1 MPTGSDTQ
9 SRIASSIAARSV
21 RSPDFTGTT
30 VAPKRRMR
38 STFGAWRATSISPM
52 YTVHGSP
59 TRAHAAA
66 DATPC

>member
-1 MPTGSDTQ
+1 
-9 SRIASSIAARSV
+9 V

-30 VAPKRRMR
+30 VVPSLRIR
-38 STFGAWRATSISPM
+38 STFGACRATSISPM
-52 YTVHGSP
+52 YTVHGRP